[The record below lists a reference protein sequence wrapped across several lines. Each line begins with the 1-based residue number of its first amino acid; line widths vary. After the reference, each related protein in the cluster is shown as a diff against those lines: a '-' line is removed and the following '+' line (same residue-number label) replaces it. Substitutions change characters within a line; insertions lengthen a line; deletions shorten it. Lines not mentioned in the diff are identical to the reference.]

1 MKETSTVQAFKGE
14 MFKEHKLTI
23 GLDHCR
29 RTRKC
34 SYDHPTAST
43 ATGPLTMVACT
54 TTRNRSA
61 RHCGTSPVTYR

>member
-29 RTRKC
+29 RTR
-34 SYDHPTAST
+34 
-43 ATGPLTMVACT
+43 
-54 TTRNRSA
+54 
-61 RHCGTSPVTYR
+61 